1 MNGIYGMALVYE
13 SLIPVNNLEDTFLSV
28 GTVTMQDSE
37 RELNLDFNETCSS
50 CERAENGIVTFTTSL
65 CCFEPGT
72 FLEEYLAAGLSPSD
86 LTYDFFAARLQD
98 TYLTEVYTECVYCMD
113 EVPIPL
119 TLKSAQLLFQDGHFL
134 DYSERISVFA
144 LKELAEA
151 A

>member
-13 SLIPVNNLEDTFLSV
+13 SLIPVNNVEDTFLSV

-37 RELNLDFNETCSS
+37 GELNLDFNETCSS
-50 CERAENGIVTFTTSL
+50 CERAKDGIVTFTTS
-65 CCFEPGT
+65 
-72 FLEEYLAAGLSPSD
+72 
-86 LTYDFFAARLQD
+86 
-98 TYLTEVYTECVYCMD
+98 
-113 EVPIPL
+113 PIPL
-119 TLKSAQLLFQDGHFL
+119 TLKSAQLLFQDGRFL

>member
-13 SLIPVNNLEDTFLSV
+13 SLIPINNLEDTFLSV

-37 RELNLDFNETCSS
+37 KELNLDFNETCSS
-50 CERAENGIVTFTTSL
+50 CEKTEDGIVTFTTSL
-65 CCFEPGT
+65 RCFEPGT

-86 LTYDFFAARLQD
+86 LTYDFFAARLHD
-98 TYLTEVYTECVYCMD
+98 TYLTEVYTEYVHCTD
-113 EVPIPL
+113 EAPIPL
-119 TLKSAQLLFQDGHFL
+119 TLKSAQLLFQDGRFL